1 MLRRGIFWG
10 AAFVLALAGS
20 ARAQTAPTA
29 EEKPSIEELLRRID
43 ALQHR
48 VEELEAEKHPGKSA
62 GRPSDRSS
70 AANAHRGQTA
80 PVTSQEPPPAIS
92 ATTKPSSPAIIAG
105 APQPATGPVQGL
117 LPPEPMGHAN
127 EMGEGDDALRS
138 DLPGLAMRIPGTQSE
153 VRVYG
158 FANVNAYRDFNGRNQ
173 TDAPAA
179 QTIPLAG
186 SPADSRA
193 AISACLRGS
202 AASAMDTRTVTAWG
216 TLETRVEGDFGG
228 GAPAS
233 TNAVFRLRQALGR
246 DRYRAISRAGRP
258 GEQPVERR
266 RI

>member
-117 LPPEPMGHAN
+117 LPPEPMGNAQRD
-127 EMGEGDDALRS
+127 GRRRRCVALRS
-138 DLPGLAMRIPGTQSE
+138 SRSRDANSRHTVRDTGLRLRKRQCI
-153 VRVYG
+153 
-158 FANVNAYRDFNGRNQ
+158 RDINGRNQ
-173 TDAPAA
+173 TDAP
-179 QTIPLAG
+179 
-186 SPADSRA
+186 
-193 AISACLRGS
+193 S
-202 AASAMDTRTVTAWG
+202 AANNSSHWQPRRPA
-216 TLETRVEGDFGG
+216 GG
-228 GAPAS
+228 R
-233 TNAVFRLRQALGR
+233 FRFVCSVQPLR
-246 DRYRAISRAGRP
+246 Y
-258 GEQPVERR
+258 
-266 RI
+266 